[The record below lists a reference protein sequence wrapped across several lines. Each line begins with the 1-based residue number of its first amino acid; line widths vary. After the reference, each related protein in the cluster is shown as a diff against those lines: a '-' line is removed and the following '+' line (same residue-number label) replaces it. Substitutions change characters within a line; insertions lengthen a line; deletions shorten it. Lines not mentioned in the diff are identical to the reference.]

1 MLYIDHDMDIYMGYD
16 FDLNFLYQ
24 ICSLFIVGKS
34 HPLVMVTEGRLTEFL
49 MGTSKNLQPVGEK
62 LKGAALWFVYSLIF
76 YEKGIIL

>member
-1 MLYIDHDMDIYMGYD
+1 MDIYMGYD

-24 ICSLFIVGKS
+24 ICAPFIVEKS

-62 LKGAALWFVYSLIF
+62 LKGAELWFVYNLIF
-76 YEKGIIL
+76 DENGMILLLSK